1 MKVCGIE
8 LKSSEAR
15 FVILEGNASDYQI
28 VSLQTDKIKFE
39 TSKIQADVQKFHSDI
54 VSFLEEHQPELV
66 GIKERMTKG
75 RFSGSA
81 VSFKMEALFQLTDFE
96 IQLAHSMSIKSKLK
110 DIDLEEISGLKKFQE
125 EAFKV
130 ALYLLITNS

>member
-15 FVILEGNASDYQI
+15 FIILEGTTTDYQI
-28 VSLQTDKIKFE
+28 VPLQIKKIKFE
-39 TSKIQADVQKFHSDI
+39 TSKVQADVQQFHSDI
-54 VSFLEEHQPELV
+54 VHFLEEHQPEIV

-81 VSFKMEALFQLTDFE
+81 VSFKMEALFQLTDHE
-96 IQLAHSMSIKSKLK
+96 IQLVHSMSIKSKLK
-110 DIDLEEISGLKKFQE
+110 DLDLEGISELKKFQE
-125 EAFKV
+125 EAFRV